1 MINII
6 VAIVT
11 LIAAGFLL
19 LWILR
24 PSFRTWVERPKY
36 VMLESDQRFRDAEK
50 RKVKGPTRLDINPM
64 RAAQE

>member
-11 LIAAGFLL
+11 LIAADLLL

-24 PSFRTWVERPKY
+24 PSFRTWVEQPKY
-36 VMLESDQRFRDAEK
+36 TMLKNDQRFRDAD
-50 RKVKGPTRLDINPM
+50 RGD
-64 RAAQE
+64 

>member
-6 VAIVT
+6 VAIIT

-24 PSFRTWVERPKY
+24 PSFRYWVERPKY
-36 VMLESDQRFRDAEK
+36 IMLKRDQRFGDPEK
-50 RKVKGPTRLDINPM
+50 QKNERPN
-64 RAAQE
+64 AAL

>member
-1 MINII
+1 MINFI

-36 VMLESDQRFRDAEK
+36 IMLQNDQRYRDARRAEK
-50 RKVKGPTRLDINPM
+50 RKGPTPRY
-64 RAAQE
+64 

>member
-11 LIAAGFLL
+11 LIAAGFLI

-24 PSFRTWVERPKY
+24 PSFRNWVERPKY
-36 VMLESDQRFRDAEK
+36 FMLKSEEPIPA
-50 RKVKGPTRLDINPM
+50 I
-64 RAAQE
+64 AAHTGLTDRQTCQI